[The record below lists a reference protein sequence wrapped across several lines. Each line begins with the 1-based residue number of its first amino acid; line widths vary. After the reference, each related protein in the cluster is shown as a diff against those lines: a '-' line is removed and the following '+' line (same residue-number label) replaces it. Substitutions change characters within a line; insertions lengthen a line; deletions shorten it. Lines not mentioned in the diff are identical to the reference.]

1 MILARSYSYLE
12 QQVVLG
18 GFAQRMVEKQKLHAA
33 LLQLVDQQHLISV
46 AARQAVGA
54 EHVQAVDGSSG
65 GLVAQTLQGRANQR
79 RPAVAVVDKTQL
91 RLDRNGFLGGAG
103 QDRGDLRIDGAG
115 LRLLLGGD
123 AGVKRR
129 AEGMVLFD
137 GIALD

>member
-1 MILARSYSYLE
+1 
-12 QQVVLG
+12 
-18 GFAQRMVEKQKLHAA
+18 
-33 LLQLVDQQHLISV
+33 
-46 AARQAVGA
+46 
-54 EHVQAVDGSSG
+54 
-65 GLVAQTLQGRANQR
+65 
-79 RPAVAVVDKTQL
+79 VAVVDKTQL